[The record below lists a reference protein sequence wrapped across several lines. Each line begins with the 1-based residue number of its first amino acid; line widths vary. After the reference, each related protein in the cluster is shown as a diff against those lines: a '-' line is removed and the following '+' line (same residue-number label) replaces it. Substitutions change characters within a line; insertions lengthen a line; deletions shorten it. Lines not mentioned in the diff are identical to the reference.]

1 MKYFTEKFM
10 NKQRKMLLFSL
21 AKAQANVGTK
31 ELPSWTDG
39 KILKAEIQE
48 DGIILFQVAFLD
60 IVPMLADVCQI
71 RLIDQDGDVAGISDK
86 EIKTARGQGVYETI
100 KINLF
105 ESGFE
110 VI

>member
-48 DGIILFQVAFLD
+48 DAMSRGSLTKRSKQ
-60 IVPMLADVCQI
+60 Q
-71 RLIDQDGDVAGISDK
+71 
-86 EIKTARGQGVYETI
+86 EARGFTKQLKSI
-100 KINLF
+100 FLKADLR
-105 ESGFE
+105 
-110 VI
+110 